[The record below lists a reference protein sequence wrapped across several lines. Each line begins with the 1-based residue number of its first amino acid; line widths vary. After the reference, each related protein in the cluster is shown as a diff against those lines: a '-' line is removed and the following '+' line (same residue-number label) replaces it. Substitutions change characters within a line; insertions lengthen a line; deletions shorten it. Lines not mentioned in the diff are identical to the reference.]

1 MIHSIRLKEKLII
14 SASAPAVL
22 LPSLL
27 PRLAK
32 KGYAVQP
39 VELRGEIHLFRIWFL
54 NMNANP
60 AILETIKKY
69 TF

>member
-27 PRLAK
+27 PRLTK
-32 KGYAVQP
+32 KDYAVQP

-54 NMNANP
+54 HMNANP